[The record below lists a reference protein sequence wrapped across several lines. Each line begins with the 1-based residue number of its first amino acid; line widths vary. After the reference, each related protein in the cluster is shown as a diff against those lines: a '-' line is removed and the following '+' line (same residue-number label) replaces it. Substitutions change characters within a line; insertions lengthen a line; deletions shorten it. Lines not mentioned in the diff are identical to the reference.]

1 MQPYELGLTW
11 GIFQVPVMAV
21 FTKFD
26 QFKRDIKMRL
36 EDEGRNPARDLDAEV
51 ERVFERH
58 YLAGLAGKPPFIRL
72 ESEDFIHNQVASF
85 LFLSSRNAQARPT
98 GYGSY

>member
-1 MQPYELGLTW
+1 
-11 GIFQVPVMAV
+11 MAV

-36 EDEGRNPARDLDAEV
+36 EDEGRDPETGLDAEV
-51 ERVFERH
+51 QRVFEHH
-58 YLAGLAGKPPFIRL
+58 YLARLAGPPPFIRL
-72 ESEDFIHNQVASF
+72 ESEGFTHNKGASF
-85 LFLSSRNAQARPT
+85 LFLSSRNEQAWPT